1 MVIWNGKSFR
11 EKGIIVENI
20 PVISKGKKRINK
32 YQIDGRNGFIAID
45 EETYDSFVIS
55 IPCHLDTNKTNID
68 KVKEFLDGYGTLSF
82 DGKREY
88 TAIIQNQI
96 DFSKVMQFRKF
107 IIQFLCNPI
116 SQDIE
121 VSRNEIL
128 ESPSNL
134 EILDATAKMYP
145 ILEIVGEGDISIT
158 FNNKTFYL
166 YSLNPSNTYTL
177 DCENKVIIDQNN
189 NNAANLMR
197 YDFPHLNPGMNVIEY
212 TGSISSFVIN
222 YRKAYL

>member
-1 MVIWNGKSFR
+1 MIIWNGKLFR

-55 IPCHLDTNKTNID
+55 ISCHLDTNKTNID
-68 KVKEFLDGYGTLSF
+68 EVKEFLDGYGTLSF

-88 TAIIQNQI
+88 TAMIQNQI

-128 ESPSNL
+128 ENSSNL

-145 ILEIVGEGDISIT
+145 ILEVVGEGDISIT

-166 YSLNPSNTYTL
+166 YGLNPLNTYTL

-197 YDFPHLNPGMNVIEY
+197 YDFPYLNPGVNVIEY
-212 TGSISSFVIN
+212 TGSISSLVIN